1 MTASESASAAILESI
16 TSRWY
21 QWPQLNDRQPIP
33 AFYQPLIF
41 LLTVIPFFF
50 RNRCWVAICV
60 FILILHLCL
69 RSPGYTFGNPSADY
83 YNGSFFIAVPLW
95 FLEFAIL
102 SPHEGPDALTYVGNA
117 SCSGTGSRE
126 TLDVMRPT
134 WRKVLRVC
142 SLMVPSHRGIG
153 WNWQVKGVPDDPYK
167 CLPKW
172 AFVRTHICKAS
183 IAYAQSLG
191 MLVLLAWGSTA
202 EARLSSEACL
212 HRLIINMLIGWS
224 GAIWVWGRLNGF
236 YSSIAAVSVAVGV
249 CETWQW
255 PPLMGNLR
263 DAWSV
268 RQVWSVVYHQT
279 MRKVMWKVILYPVV
293 TPSLTSAT
301 IVRYE

>member
-1 MTASESASAAILESI
+1 MTASESASASILESI

-83 YNGSFFIAVPLW
+83 YNSSFFIAVPLW

-102 SPHEGPDALTYVGNA
+102 SSHEGPDALTYVGNA

-126 TLDVMRPT
+126 TLDIMRPT

-153 WNWQVKGVPDDPYK
+153 WNWQVKGVPDDPYHR
-167 CLPKW
+167 LPK
-172 AFVRTHICKAS
+172 
-183 IAYAQSLG
+183 
-191 MLVLLAWGSTA
+191 
-202 EARLSSEACL
+202 
-212 HRLIINMLIGWS
+212 
-224 GAIWVWGRLNGF
+224 
-236 YSSIAAVSVAVGV
+236 
-249 CETWQW
+249 
-255 PPLMGNLR
+255 
-263 DAWSV
+263 
-268 RQVWSVVYHQT
+268 
-279 MRKVMWKVILYPVV
+279 
-293 TPSLTSAT
+293 
-301 IVRYE
+301 